1 MKAVFKE
8 IGIFLLV
15 VAVLAVL
22 QHSDLLSDPMNRF
35 SMMADMGNYTHPFL
49 WAVVPYLLLLGL
61 RLAVKMVL
69 KNISSNKE
77 D

>member
-1 MKAVFKE
+1 MKTVVKE
-8 IGIFLLV
+8 IGIFLIV
-15 VAVLAVL
+15 VAALAVV
-22 QHSDLLSDPMNRF
+22 QHQDLLSDPVTRF

-49 WAVVPYLLLLGL
+49 WAIVPYLLLLGL

-69 KNISSNKE
+69 KNIASNKE